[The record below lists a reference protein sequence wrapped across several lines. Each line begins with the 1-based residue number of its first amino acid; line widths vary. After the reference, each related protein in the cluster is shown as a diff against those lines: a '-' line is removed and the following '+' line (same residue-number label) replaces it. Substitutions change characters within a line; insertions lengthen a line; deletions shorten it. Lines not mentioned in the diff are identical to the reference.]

1 MFWKSWENL
10 FRLRI
15 DQFPKSHANLLRKG
29 KGTATISSCNL
40 VAKLPKPVTDLHK
53 NFFDSMFRWCST
65 FKDHNLLC
73 VSPYSRGEKNLKI
86 HLLIL
91 PSFYQSGRQAHLTVL
106 SYLTTFGGKKKMQH
120 IEILFPNRKTEFWK
134 NPNFLPLYWSEND
147 IMTWWSQLPNT
158 SEADFRSSRWHY
170 SEFLIT
176 LILPADSTA
185 LKKCYFPYEILLLTT
200 VIFPQQKGYMLRD
213 DIRQIG
219 FGLICL
225 HASNK
230 INIWH

>member
-106 SYLTTFGGKKKMQH
+106 SYLTTFGGKKNATHRNTVSKPKDR
-120 IEILFPNRKTEFWK
+120 ILE
-134 NPNFLPLYWSEND
+134 E
-147 IMTWWSQLPNT
+147 SQL
-158 SEADFRSSRWHY
+158 SSTLLIWKWHND
-170 SEFLIT
+170 LMK
-176 LILPADSTA
+176 STA
-185 LKKCYFPYEILLLTT
+185 KYFWGRLQELQMALFRISYNPHPTGWLNSIKKMLFSIWNPTSDHSNISTT
-200 VIFPQQKGYMLRD
+200 KRI
-213 DIRQIG
+213 
-219 FGLICL
+219 
-225 HASNK
+225 HA
-230 INIWH
+230 